1 MKDLLGRTGRAW
13 SRIGLGSTI
22 SGVVASFPASETS
35 SLSHAFSAFLGREF
49 LESDGV
55 NFHRIRVDGS
65 SRGRVRRPEVGVSCS
80 PPELI
85 DS

>member
-1 MKDLLGRTGRAW
+1 MKDLLGRTGRAR

-22 SGVVASFPASETS
+22 SSVVASFPTSETS
-35 SLSHAFSAFLGREF
+35 SFSHAFSAFLGREF

-55 NFHRIRVDGS
+55 NFHCIRVDGS
-65 SRGRVRRPEVGVSCS
+65 SRGRVRGSEVGVSCS
-80 PPELI
+80 PSKLI